1 MTNKVLLNNVDHHDL
16 RVIARHGPEFG
27 DNINQ
32 ALIFP
37 TEFEV
42 VQREYP
48 ILFRKDA
55 DGEFQAV
62 VLLGL
67 DRDENLFLENGDWK
81 ARYVPAVQQR
91 GPFSIALNDD
101 AAQTGPMIHVDL
113 EHPRI
118 SRTEGEAL
126 FLPHGGNAPY
136 LEHVTGVLRTIY
148 VGIEASRPMFAAFEE
163 AGMIEP
169 VQIEIKLSDAE
180 QYDLPQYHA
189 VSEDRLAALDG
200 PALER
205 LHRQGF
211 LRLAFQ
217 AAASLGNM
225 SRLIDLKNRKL
236 EDR

>member
-1 MTNKVLLNNVDHHDL
+1 MIV
-16 RVIARHGPEFG
+16 RHGPEFG

-32 ALIFP
+32 ALVFP

-42 VQREYP
+42 LQREYP

-55 DGEFQAV
+55 EDEFQAV

-67 DRDENLFLENGDWK
+67 DRDENLFLENGDWQ
-81 ARYVPAVQQR
+81 ARYVPAVQRR
-91 GPFSIALNDD
+91 GPFSIALQDNPE
-101 AAQTGPMIHVDL
+101 QPGPMIHVDL

-118 SRTEGEAL
+118 SRTEGEPL

-136 LEHVTGVLRTIY
+136 LEQVTDLLRTIY
-148 VGIEASRPMFAAFEE
+148 LGIKASRPMFAAFEE
-163 AGMIEP
+163 AGLIEP
-169 VQIEIKLSDAE
+169 VQIEIKLSDVE

-189 VSEDRLAALDG
+189 IAEERLTALDG
-200 PALER
+200 SALER

-217 AAASLGNM
+217 AVASLGNI
-225 SRLIDLKNRKL
+225 SRLIDLKNRK
-236 EDR
+236 RMAAV

>member
-1 MTNKVLLNNVDHHDL
+1 MTNKVLLNNVEHHDL
-16 RVIARHGPEFG
+16 RVVVRHGPEFG

-48 ILFRKDA
+48 ILFRKDE

-67 DRDENLFLENGDWK
+67 DRDENLFLENGGWQ
-81 ARYVPAVQQR
+81 ARYVPAVQRR
-91 GPFSIALNDD
+91 GPFSIALNDH

-118 SRTEGEAL
+118 SRSEGEIL

-136 LEHVTGVLRTIY
+136 LEHVTEVLRIIY
-148 VGIEASRPMFAAFEE
+148 LGIEASRPMFAAFEE
-163 AGMIEP
+163 AGLIEP
-169 VQIEIKLSDAE
+169 VEIEIKLNDAK
-180 QYDLPQYHA
+180 QYSLPQYYTIA
-189 VSEDRLAALDG
+189 EEKLAALDG
-200 PALER
+200 SALER

-217 AAASLGNM
+217 AAASLGNI
-225 SRLIDLKNRKL
+225 SRLIELKNRKL